1 MIEQHN
7 FDYRDYKL
15 QEDFVKR
22 HLPFLNALKDIKS
35 ACDIAIFKTPTE
47 TLESRLMLYLA
58 RMVFDDDFG
67 SILTLCANG
76 LSTGAMQI
84 LRGMFERTV
93 TLCYLKKHMDQTHLF
108 LNYYWV
114 DSRKHVEAVEKE
126 FPGKMR
132 KEDLEEIRAQY
143 DKVKKDYEITD
154 CEKCGTKRVNI
165 SWSKINLVEM
175 AREVDFDYSLIH
187 AGYYRPMEETH
198 PKVGAVLRR
207 LQSKGDEGVTYK
219 GGPKPEEDKD
229 TLLMAHWL
237 VLKAL
242 GVLRDTSNIE
252 ALKEPLEKSENDFA
266 IAWNLNDLRS
276 K

>member
-1 MIEQHN
+1 MTVQNTFPFGDRKI
-7 FDYRDYKL
+7 
-15 QEDFVKR
+15 QEDFISR
-22 HLPFLNALKDIKS
+22 YLPFIKTFKNMKL
-35 ACDIAIFKTPTE
+35 ACDVAISKTPTE

-67 SILTLCANG
+67 SVFTLCASG
-76 LSTGAMQI
+76 FSTGAMQI

-93 TLCYLKKHMDQTHLF
+93 TLCYLKKHLDQTHLF

-114 DSRKHVEAVEKE
+114 DSKKHGEAVEKE

-143 DKVKKDYEITD
+143 DRVKKDYEITD
-154 CEKCGTKRVNI
+154 CEKCGTKRINI

-175 AREVDFDYSLIH
+175 AREVGFDYSLIH

-207 LQSKGDEGVTYK
+207 IQSKGDEGVTYN

-242 GVLRDTSNIE
+242 SVLRDTLNIE
-252 ALKEPLEKSENDFA
+252 ALKEPLEKCESDFA